1 MNPYEKYQQQVVTT
15 MTQAD
20 MLLKLYDEAVKQIGI
35 ARVAIEENKI
45 EQMAK
50 AIEKTERIIRY
61 LQSTLDF
68 RYPVSDNLSKLYSF
82 FNTQLVLA
90 NVKKDVK
97 PLNDIEPLI
106 QELRDTFCQCDKI
119 NRAERTNIA
128 VGDVV

>member
-20 MLLKLYDEAVKQIGI
+20 MLLKLYDEAIKQIGI
-35 ARVAIEENKI
+35 ARVAIEEKKI
-45 EQMAK
+45 EPMAK
-50 AIEKTERIIRY
+50 ALDKAEKIIRY
-61 LQSTLDF
+61 LQNTLDF
-68 RYPVSDNLSKLYSF
+68 RYPVSENLSKLYSF

-90 NVKKDVK
+90 NVKKDAQ

-106 QELRDTFCQCDKI
+106 QELRDTFFQCDKI
-119 NRAERTNIA
+119 NRAERTSVA